1 MKELIHFLEQH
12 GHVVLF
18 VVVAA
23 EQIGLPIPAV
33 PVLLAMGA
41 LAGIG
46 RFSLG
51 AALLV
56 AALAAVVS
64 DLVWFELGRRRGRS
78 VLDWM
83 CRISLEPDSCV
94 RRTENLFERS
104 GAPALLVAKF
114 VPGLSTAAPPLAGL
128 MGMSRARFLAFDV
141 AGALLWAG
149 TFLGAG
155 HLFRS
160 QLERAAE
167 WAGRLGGWLVVV
179 LGAPLAAYIA
189 WKWVERQ
196 RFMRRL
202 RVARIRPEELLAQIE
217 AGQDVVIVDL
227 RHVLEIELAG
237 DKLPGALHIR
247 PEELDLRHT
256 EIPRDREVVLY
267 CS

>member
-1 MKELIHFLEQH
+1 MNELIHFLERH
-12 GHVVLF
+12 GHLVLF
-18 VVVAA
+18 VVVVA

-46 RFSLG
+46 RFSLS

-56 AALAAVVS
+56 AALAAVIS
-64 DLVWFELGRRRGRS
+64 DLVWFELGRLRGRS

-128 MGMSRARFLAFDV
+128 MGMSLVRFLAFDL
-141 AGALLWAG
+141 GGSLLWAG

-155 HLFRS
+155 HLFRL

-167 WAGRLGGWLVVV
+167 WAGRLGGWLGVV

-196 RFMRRL
+196 RFMRQL

-227 RHVLEIELAG
+227 RHGLEIDLG
-237 DKLPGALHIR
+237 GGKVPGALHIR
-247 PEELDLRHT
+247 PEELEQRHI
-256 EIPRDREVVLY
+256 EIPRDRDVVLY